1 MLYSV
6 NSIYQ
11 SKVYEINSR
20 MGGRLSEI
28 DQSFK
33 AHLDNAATALSAKES
48 EKASLSNSKANTNS
62 YISTNSYINTIPAGK
77 WTYGE
82 TQFDDIIKEK
92 SQKYSVGEDLIK
104 AVIKAESSFNPN
116 AVSKAGAQGLMQLMP
131 ATAAGLNVTN
141 PFDPEQNI
149 DGGVRYLK
157 AQIDRFGG
165 DVKLALAAYNCGPG
179 RVSKLGLAN
188 LDDPAQMAKL
198 PLETQNYIKR
208 IYSFLN

>member
-1 MLYSV
+1 
-6 NSIYQ
+6 
-11 SKVYEINSR
+11 
-20 MGGRLSEI
+20 
-28 DQSFK
+28 
-33 AHLDNAATALSAKES
+33 
-48 EKASLSNSKANTNS
+48 
-62 YISTNSYINTIPAGK
+62 
-77 WTYGE
+77 
-82 TQFDDIIKEK
+82 
-92 SQKYSVGEDLIK
+92 
-104 AVIKAESSFNPN
+104 
-116 AVSKAGAQGLMQLMP
+116 MQLMP

-208 IYSFLN
+208 TYSFLN